1 MLYIGIL
8 IGASATSL
16 GFILSSVFKQEKPK
30 TLSEYD
36 VEIKTPNGWHRGQI
50 KFNQTSTE
58 GKK

>member
-16 GFILSSVFKQEKPK
+16 GFILNSLFKQEKPK

-36 VEIKTPNGWHRGQI
+36 VEIKTPSGWHKGQI
-50 KFNQTSTE
+50 KFNQIKKE